1 MGNEQEYNNFPNQ
14 NDNWKGE
21 VIGTA
26 VQAGAGLLQ
35 TAVSSICNA
44 VNKAKDV
51 ELEKL
56 RIENERLIQKE
67 QQKKELI
74 QNMKLELEKKEND
87 FLEKQIIIYQ
97 YDENLLDKGELMTL
111 FNGNLVNNILDKI
124 KNNLDLLKQIDNK
137 ISDLIKESKST
148 LKKNE
153 RLNIFIM
160 GKTGVGKTCLKNA
173 ICEKLY
179 SQEKMGERGTLERA
193 RFLCECH
200 NYLSITDNI
209 GFELKGEYNLQNLT
223 LDNNKYI
230 MEKIKS
236 NDEAIHCI
244 WYCLT
249 GTKLEDEEFTTICDL
264 RKLYK
269 ENNIP
274 LIIVYLQA
282 IEPEKFNGI
291 KTDMNEKLKKENNE
305 EIGEKPENV
314 QYIPLLSKQTTVTIG
329 QMTIPIKPYNLSKLI
344 EKTYNAYEYSV
355 DLVNKKCL
363 IEIIKEKIKNE
374 YDNKLLSC
382 LEIIKGNKIIE
393 DNFDYLIGVL
403 CEQLANYKINQ
414 ILEMN
419 FIKNKILTYI
429 SEKYKKFKEEK
440 ERKILFDIMN
450 IQNEFCNNN
459 SNEDINLGL
468 LIKSE
473 NEFKAEIEHR
483 IDYKNIEEFKI
494 FYFDKIS
501 KIFFDYFAQ
510 ELTNKILELF
520 WNEIEREKIKNEIY
534 ILSKIGYN
542 KINEGIQKLVNEL
555 KKKES

>member
-1 MGNEQEYNNFPNQ
+1 MS
-14 NDNWKGE
+14 NDNWIKA
-21 VIGTA
+21 IA
-26 VQAGAGLLQ
+26 VQAGASFLQ
-35 TAVSSICNA
+35 ASVSYICNT

-51 ELEKL
+51 EIEKL

-67 QQKKELI
+67 QQKKELT

-87 FLEKQIIIYQ
+87 FLEKQIIKYQ

-111 FNGNLVNNILDKI
+111 FNDYLVNNILDKI

-137 ISDLIKESKST
+137 ISDLIKESKSN
-148 LKKNE
+148 LKKSE
-153 RLNIFIM
+153 RINIFIM

-193 RFLCECH
+193 TFICECH
-200 NYLSITDNI
+200 NCLSITDNI
-209 GFELKGEYNLQNLT
+209 GFELKGEYSLQNLT

-249 GTKLEDEEFTTICDL
+249 GTRLEDEEYKTICDL
-264 RKLYK
+264 RKIYK

-291 KTDMNEKLKKENNE
+291 KTVMNEKLKKENNE

-314 QYIPLLSKQTTVTIG
+314 QYIPLLSKQITVTIG
-329 QMTIPIKPYNLSKLI
+329 QMTIPVKPYNLSKLI

-374 YDNKLLSC
+374 YNNKLLSC

-393 DNFDYLIGVL
+393 NNFDYLIGVL
-403 CEQLANYKINQ
+403 LVNYKINQ
-414 ILEMN
+414 ILDID

-440 ERKILFDIMN
+440 EREILFDIMN

-483 IDYKNIEEFKI
+483 IDDKNIEEFKI

-510 ELTNKILELF
+510 ELDNKILELF

-542 KINEGIQKLVNEL
+542 KINEGIQKLVNDL